1 MLSRP
6 LSCVDWKEWPLLLL
20 SGNPVQG
27 SNLARVFNSLLVE
40 LCLQLG
46 ELQIAFSSNIL
57 QLSLSLS
64 FFLKFCYIQI
74 PRAWILPCWQA
85 TCFLYALFLF
95 KSAHFFV
102 CLFFTWM
109 CLRWASWNTPISN
122 TSASL
127 ILNRSVN
134 SKNKKDGNPLL
145 PSATKRSVT
154 ESWSDA
160 MA

>member
-1 MLSRP
+1 MEECTL
-6 LSCVDWKEWPLLLL
+6 
-20 SGNPVQG
+20 
-27 SNLARVFNSLLVE
+27 E
-40 LCLQLG
+40 LCGKSLFLHRNWNLFPSLHLLTLINAQDLSWKM
-46 ELQIAFSSNIL
+46 AFSNIL
-57 QLSLSLS
+57 QLLLSLS

-74 PRAWILPCWQA
+74 PWAWILPCWQA

-102 CLFFTWM
+102 YLFFTWM

-122 TSASL
+122 KSASL

-134 SKNKKDGNPLL
+134 AKNKKDGNPLL
-145 PSATKRSVT
+145 PSATKPSVT